1 MRSAVILA
9 TLLLLSCIPFTT
21 NADGLQS
28 SGINIEV
35 THDSLNEMAT
45 ITITAPETDNS
56 SLLDDLKNTELVII
70 RTHQTD
76 APEIIEIV
84 ATGVKICELADLN
97 SECSG
102 SSITLSHYPIPSN
115 YSYYDYWIV
124 DQPNFENGLY
134 NIMQWI

>member
-21 NADGLQS
+21 NADDLQS

-84 ATGVKICELADLN
+84 ATVSKYVN
-97 SECSG
+97 
-102 SSITLSHYPIPSN
+102 
-115 YSYYDYWIV
+115 
-124 DQPNFENGLY
+124 
-134 NIMQWI
+134 